1 MRVACSGCRAHLSGD
16 PADPVVSHGMCS
28 RECWDFA
35 ASLSEFKAEI
45 LDPDPTVAA
54 FAVRLPS
61 ESRPGVSYEVALLV
75 TERESQDPD
84 GHPIDVP
91 SGLAWDCGCE
101 SFSFGAETCRHLVK
115 ALHLHTLQ
123 TRMKAYMAA
132 RARAAS

>member
-1 MRVACSGCRAHLSGD
+1 MSGD
-16 PADPVVSHGMCS
+16 PNDPVVSHSTCS
-28 RECWDFA
+28 RECWAFFGQVN
-35 ASLSEFKAEI
+35 EYKAEI
-45 LDPDPTVAA
+45 LPTDPAVAA

-61 ESRPGVSYEVALLV
+61 DSRPGAVHEVALLV

-84 GHPIDVP
+84 GHPVDVP

-101 SFSFGAETCRHLVK
+101 SFSFGAKTCRHLVK

-123 TRMKAYMAA
+123 TRMRAYMAA